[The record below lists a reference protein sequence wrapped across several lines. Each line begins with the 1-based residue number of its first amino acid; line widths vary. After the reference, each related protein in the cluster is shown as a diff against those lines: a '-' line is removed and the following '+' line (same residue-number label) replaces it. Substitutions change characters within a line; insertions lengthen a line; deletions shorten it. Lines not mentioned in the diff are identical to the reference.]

1 MADTIG
7 ILAAIDVTKI
17 QEALESIDK
26 GVEKISTTMDKMVDN
41 MEKGFNKVGD
51 VAKKAGE
58 AAEKAFNPES
68 FNDVN
73 SAIVNVKKQ
82 LTDAKINTKEFEDSV
97 ISLKESMKDVAFQPN
112 LAGTKIKSLPSL
124 SREQYLNTTGLQYE
138 QGLNIPQLNQAIT
151 ILENYRSKLG
161 LVGEEEQQ
169 ATDLLGKYKAEL
181 KAKNITTE
189 QAAEAQEKL
198 AAATRKKNQ
207 AEKQS
212 TYEGSMGMSSSSIEE
227 RIAKINALKTA
238 RQKLSITDAEYTN
251 KLKNLNQ
258 EQQRLDR
265 ANKQALSSG
274 IQLEKQSDKMK
285 NTVEALTRRV
295 AYYASFNMFA
305 NFIKKLAEVR
315 GEFELQQRAL
325 EAIIQ
330 NKQAADKI
338 FTQMQ
343 NLAVISPFQF
353 KDLMSYTKQLAAFRI
368 ETSKLYDTTK
378 MLADVS
384 AGLGVDMSRLI
395 LAYGQVK
402 AASVLRGQEIRQFTE
417 AGIPLIQELSQK
429 FSELEGRVVSTSEV
443 FEKVSK
449 REVPFEMVDE
459 IFKKMTES
467 GGVFY
472 NMQEIQAETLKG
484 KISNL
489 TDSYQIMLNKLG
501 EEQDGAL
508 KGAIN
513 SMTFLMNNYETL
525 IDILRVVGIT
535 YGALFVKRQ
544 MMILA
549 LGRETAMLER
559 ELLLAK
565 KKEASDL
572 MSKGLTQQ
580 LTKEEEK
587 LIATRH
593 RLTTEDKMRIV
604 TNENLTQA
612 QAKRLLYF
620 GRLKEEHIAELVY
633 AKKID
638 VFETLRY
645 AKMNAFNKVL
655 VKTGFLLKLAGKA
668 ALNMFSSILTPAN
681 LAMAGFM
688 LITSVVT
695 KMIAKHN
702 EWKDM
707 LRNIETST
715 RESLEG
721 IQKSYKDVAK
731 TIEQGV
737 QSAKSDAID
746 EKAITK
752 AIIAIQGLANNNET
766 LNSIIQQ
773 RLGYYETEAERLIE
787 LKKILDDYIYALEV
801 SNRNSAGMAIATD
814 TGGVFNEG
822 LIGDLDD
829 LGDEADDLTK
839 AFVLFQ
845 KVGGSALDAQK
856 EKFALLRE
864 EGLGYAETIKLIE
877 DLWAASDNIKKKGDR
892 VDFQEALRAF
902 SGTYAEARGEF
913 NTFWE
918 NYKTQNSTFKGEILQ
933 YDKEYYGLSVDNFK
947 AFTTQVNVAFAEMIK
962 NSSDGTKKNAH
973 YLKSF
978 IDNQINSFD
987 PLYQKSI
994 ELQNKFIED
1003 TKSTLIEFNGE
1014 MIDYSNKTNLG
1025 LTPENYA
1032 LFTKKINEVYTEW
1045 MIKHKDTVQGFENV
1059 LSKMFSQTFYVKYDF
1074 KQVMADR
1081 AGDDLLA
1088 GLNSVLEE
1096 AQKDKTIKLAKFKLG
1111 EGEDG
1116 GIGKIN
1122 QAILQGLQE
1131 STAEVERLNK
1141 SLIET
1146 KKRYDDIPAPSK
1158 VSSTESIEKYNI
1170 AKKSFDLAE
1179 KTLINEKERVD
1190 IYTKLAKYQG
1200 LEVKGKTKETR
1211 NKTEDLYLKKLKEE
1225 IKLIEDV
1232 RKAYQD
1238 LEKAGYGKDNIP
1250 SLMPKDYNPELQRA
1264 FGKGM
1269 NVEKLAGFSKDD
1281 LKAFYESLRKGL
1293 KTTAS
1298 QEELNIQLSKL
1309 NIEVSQDVIDQA
1321 SKDLNDS
1328 ISKIQDGLSLAKEL
1342 KGFDVEL
1349 REVFKKLFDYEELE
1363 LDQALQQLNDSINKE
1378 LQSIGEGGIDMS
1390 KVNLTSALAMT
1401 GISADSKVGGDMKKA
1416 YDIRNKM
1423 LQDNVKETAD
1433 NYKKLLEKY
1442 STFEDKQVALTLTK
1456 NQELADLNK
1465 RFNTEDLQKTE
1476 QYLKLKAAI
1485 EKKYAEESANLNIE
1499 AFKDSELWSKS
1510 FDDLD
1515 RVSSITLESLI
1526 RRLEE
1531 MIEVEGKAADATK
1544 MKDLVGT
1551 LNKAKKEL
1559 EGRNPFKTLTSGI
1572 KDYISALKE
1581 QKKIDKEIKELEDKL
1596 AESKKLTV
1604 DINGNIVDTTEDV
1617 TNATKDLNK
1626 AQQKGVE
1633 NGDKLADSAGR
1644 IAKGFEEVSAAAK
1657 SATDIMSE
1665 IAGTTMKA
1673 GTAEEE
1679 QANDIIATIGGV
1691 AEMGSGVAQ
1700 ILSGNIVGGVMA
1712 IAKGAWDIVSTWID
1726 NSNKE
1731 IDRAVAKSEQE
1742 VQRLTNAYAQLER
1755 AVNKSFGSA
1764 EIKAKRALA
1773 TNLKLQK
1780 AQIEQQL
1787 ALEKSRSGK
1796 NRDEEKIR
1804 ELENQLL
1811 QLDNQI
1817 EDTINSIVDDLMG
1830 GDIKSV
1836 VESFADTVVSAM
1848 TEATDSV
1855 DALNESW
1862 SDMILGMIKSQL
1874 VAPIVAKYIAA
1885 AQKEVEK
1892 MIADDKIT
1900 EGEIDNFMSNSRE
1913 WSEAMGQEL
1922 SVFQSLFD
1930 RVSDLA
1936 QGSEKTSTLQKG
1948 IQSITEQTAQALE
1961 GLLNSVRFEVFN
1973 HTDLLTNISDR
1984 IEIGNVIASN
1994 LLSIAR
2000 EGYNLMKE
2008 MRLWQESI
2016 TWTGHNKGGGKG
2028 LKVFAYT
2035 SVDNY

>member
-17 QEALESIDK
+17 EEALKSIDK
-26 GVEKISTTMDKMVDN
+26 GVEKISTTMDTMVDN

-58 AAEKAFNPES
+58 AAGKAFNPES

-82 LTDAKINTKEFEDSV
+82 LTDAKIDTKLFEDSV

-124 SREQYLNTTGLQYE
+124 SREQTVNTTGLQYE

-161 LVGEEEQQ
+161 LVGEEEQK

-181 KAKNITTE
+181 KAKNLTTE
-189 QAAEAQEKL
+189 QAAIAQEKL
-198 AAATRKKNQ
+198 ASATRKKNQ

-295 AYYASFNMFA
+295 A
-305 NFIKKLAEVR
+305 
-315 GEFELQQRAL
+315 L
-325 EAIIQ
+325 EAIVQ
-330 NKQAADKI
+330 NKEASDEI
-338 FTQMQ
+338 FTKMQ
-343 NLAVISPFQF
+343 RLAVISPFQF

-368 ETSKLYDTTK
+368 ETSKLYDKTK

-395 LAYGQVK
+395 LAYGQVR
-402 AASVLRGQEIRQFTE
+402 AAAVLRGQEIRQFTE
-417 AGIPLIQELSQK
+417 AGIPLLQELSQK

-459 IFKKMTES
+459 VFQKMTVS

-489 TDSYQIMLNKLG
+489 TDSYEIMLNKLG

-513 SMTFLMNNYETL
+513 SMTLLINNYETL

-549 LGRETAMLER
+549 LGREAVMLKG

-572 MSKGLTQQ
+572 MAKGLTQQ
-580 LTKEEEK
+580 LTKEETK

-593 RLTTEDKMRIV
+593 RLTDEDKMRIV
-604 TNENLTQA
+604 TNKDLTQA

-620 GRLKEEHIAELVY
+620 GRLKKEHIAELVS
-633 AKKID
+633 AKKLD
-638 VFETLRY
+638 AAETLRY
-645 AKMNAFNKVL
+645 RKMNAFNKVL
-655 VKTGFLLKLAGKA
+655 VKTAFLAKTAGKA
-668 ALNMFSSILTPAN
+668 LWNMVSSILSPAN

-695 KMIAKHN
+695 KMITKRN
-702 EWKDM
+702 EWKDT
-707 LRNIETST
+707 LKNIETGT

-737 QSAKSDAID
+737 KSAKSDAID

-801 SNRNSAGMAIATD
+801 SNKNSAGMAIATD
-814 TGGVFNEG
+814 TGGVGNEG

-829 LGDEADDLTK
+829 LGDEADNLTK

-856 EKFALLRE
+856 EKFALLKE
-864 EGLGYAETIKLIE
+864 EGLGYAETIKFIN
-877 DLWAASDNIKKKGDR
+877 DLSAETDNIKDRGDR
-892 VDFQEALRAF
+892 KDIQEALRVF
-902 SGTYAEARGEF
+902 SGTYAEAMGEF
-913 NTFWE
+913 YTFWN

-978 IDNQINSFD
+978 IDNQINSYD

-994 ELQNKFIED
+994 ELQKKFIKD
-1003 TKSTLIEFNGE
+1003 TKSTLIKFNGE
-1014 MIDYSNKTNLG
+1014 MVDYSNKTNLG

-1032 LFTKKINEVYTEW
+1032 LFTKKINEVYTDW

-1096 AQKDKTIKLAKFKLG
+1096 AQKDKTIKLPKFKLG

-1122 QAILQGLQE
+1122 QDISKGLQE
-1131 STAEVERLNK
+1131 STTEVERLKK
-1141 SLIET
+1141 SLIEI
-1146 KKRYDDIPAPSK
+1146 KKIYDNTPLPTTGFSDNK
-1158 VSSTESIEKYNI
+1158 SIEEYNV
-1170 AKKSFDLAE
+1170 AKKSFDLAQ
-1179 KTLINEKERVD
+1179 KNLKNEKERVD

-1200 LEVKGKTKETR
+1200 LEVKGKDKTTKG
-1211 NKTEDLYLKKLKEE
+1211 KTEDLYLKKLKEE

-1321 SKDLNDS
+1321 SNDLNNS

-1378 LQSIGEGGIDMS
+1378 LQSIGAGGIDMS

-1416 YDIRNKM
+1416 YDMRNKM

-1465 RFNTEDLQKTE
+1465 RFNTEDLQNTE

-1485 EKKYAEESANLNIE
+1485 EKKYAEESANLSIE

-1515 RVSSITLESLI
+1515 RVSSITLESLM

-1544 MKDLVGT
+1544 MKDLM
-1551 LNKAKKEL
+1551 NSYKKMRAEL
-1559 EGRNPFKTLTSGI
+1559 EGRNPFKTLTSGLR
-1572 KDYISALKE
+1572 DYISALKE
-1581 QKKIDKEIKELEDKL
+1581 QKKINEEIKAAEDKL
-1596 AESKKLTV
+1596 IESKKQTA
-1604 DINGNIVDTTEDV
+1604 DINGNIVDNTEGV
-1617 TNATKDLNK
+1617 AKATEALNK
-1626 AQQKGVE
+1626 AQGKGVE
-1633 NGDKLADSAGR
+1633 NGDKRADAAGR
-1644 IAKGFEEVSAAAK
+1644 ISKGFEAVSEIGK
-1657 SATDIMSE
+1657 TATDIASGIM
-1665 IAGTTMKA
+1665 GTTT
-1673 GTAEEE
+1673 GVQSEEE
-1679 QANDIIATIGGV
+1679 ERAADIMATIGGV
-1691 AEMGSGVAQ
+1691 MEMSGGVAQ
-1700 ILSGNIVGGVMA
+1700 IMSGNIMGGITA
-1712 IAKGAWDIVSTWID
+1712 IAKGAFSIVSAWAD
-1726 NSNKE
+1726 NSNNE
-1731 IDRAVAKSEQE
+1731 ISRAVAESEKE
-1742 VQRLTNAYAQLER
+1742 VQRLTDAYAQLER
-1755 AVNKSFGSA
+1755 AINESFGSA
-1764 EIKAKRALA
+1764 ELTAKKALA

-1780 AQIEQQL
+1780 AEIEKQL

-1796 NRDEEKIR
+1796 NQDEEKIT

-1817 EDTINSIVDDLMG
+1817 EDTVNSIVDDLMG

-1836 VESFADTVVSAM
+1836 VGSFADTVVSAM

-1855 DALNESW
+1855 DALNKSW

-1874 VAPIVAKYIAA
+1874 VAPIVARYMAA
-1885 AQKEVEK
+1885 AKKEIEK
-1892 MIADDKIT
+1892 MTEDGRIT
-1900 EGEIDNFMSNSRE
+1900 EGEIDNFMGDSRE
-1913 WSEAMGQEL
+1913 WSEAIAKEL
-1922 SVFQSLFD
+1922 SGYQSLID
-1930 RVSDLA
+1930 RISDLA